1 VLLAAAPIPETV
13 VCAMRIIRG
22 KKAFVTGAA
31 SGIGRALGLA
41 LAREGADLFLVD
53 VDGDRLGATAAGA
66 RSHGVDVVTRICD
79 LRDPNEISA
88 AVAAVLARWT
98 RLDIVV
104 NNAGVAYYGPTHNMT
119 AAQWDRVLEV
129 NLLAPIQIVREFLPT
144 LAAQDEAHILNVCS
158 VFGLVTQRKVTAY
171 QTTKFGMVGLSL
183 ALRAEYGRAGVGVT
197 ALCPGLV
204 RTPLLEVAER
214 GRPDKRLPL
223 PPDFLMTT
231 PGHVADRAIAA
242 IRRNRGIVVV
252 SPLARVMWW
261 TMRLAPGLV
270 DWISREGW
278 RRPQRIDVAAD
289 LAARDQWAAS
299 RPGQDRDLPPQPGAG
314 PA

>member
-1 VLLAAAPIPETV
+1 
-13 VCAMRIIRG
+13 MKIIRG

-31 SGIGRALGLA
+31 AGIGRALALA

-53 VDGDRLGATAAGA
+53 IDGERLQATAAEA
-66 RSHGVDVVTRICD
+66 RSHGVEAVSRVCN
-79 LRDPNEISA
+79 LCEHNEISA
-88 AVAAVLARWT
+88 AVAAVLATWT
-98 RLDIVV
+98 RIDIVV

-119 AAQWDRVLEV
+119 TVQWDRVLAV
-129 NLLAPIQIVREFLPT
+129 NLLAPIQLIREFLPT
-144 LAAQDEAHILNVCS
+144 LALQDEAHILNVCS

-183 ALRAEYGRAGVGVT
+183 ALRAEYGRGGVGVT

-204 RTPLLEVAER
+204 RTTMLEVAER

-223 PPDFLMTT
+223 PPAFLMTT
-231 PGHVADRAIAA
+231 PEHVADRAIAA
-242 IRRNRGIVVV
+242 IRRNKGIVVV
-252 SPLARVMWW
+252 SPLARLMWW

-278 RRPQRIDVAAD
+278 RRPHRVDVAAD
-289 LAARDQWAAS
+289 LAARDLWAAS
-299 RPGQDRDLPPQPGAG
+299 QAGDGRDVPPQSGAG

>member
-1 VLLAAAPIPETV
+1 
-13 VCAMRIIRG
+13 MRIIRG
-22 KKAFVTGAA
+22 KKALVTGAA

-53 VDGDRLGATAAGA
+53 VDGAGLGAVAAEA
-66 RSHGVDVVTRICD
+66 RSHGVEVVTRLCD
-79 LRDPNEISA
+79 LREASEISA
-88 AVAAVLARWT
+88 AVAAVLAMWT
-98 RLDIVV
+98 RLDILV

-119 AAQWDRVLEV
+119 AAQWDRLLAV
-129 NLLAPIQIVREFLPT
+129 NLLAPIQLVRELLPT
-144 LAAQDEAHILNVCS
+144 LAAQDEAHIVNVCS

-183 ALRAEYGRAGVGVT
+183 ALRAEYGRAGIGVT
-197 ALCPGLV
+197 ALCPGVV

-223 PPDFLMTT
+223 PPPFLMTT
-231 PGHVADRAIAA
+231 PEHVADRAIAA
-242 IRRNRGIVVV
+242 IRRNRGMVVI

-278 RRPQRIDVAAD
+278 RRPHRIDVAAD

-299 RPGQDRDLPPQPGAG
+299 RRGPDRDVPPQPGSG

>member
-1 VLLAAAPIPETV
+1 
-13 VCAMRIIRG
+13 MRMIRG

-41 LAREGADLFLVD
+41 LARQGADLFLVD
-53 VDGDRLGATAAGA
+53 IDGEGLRAIAEEA
-66 RSHGVDVVTRICD
+66 RSHGVEVVTRVCN
-79 LRDPNEISA
+79 LREPNEISA
-88 AVAAVLARWT
+88 AVVAGLATWARI
-98 RLDIVV
+98 DILV

-119 AAQWDRVLEV
+119 AAQWDRVLAV
-129 NLLAPIQIVREFLPT
+129 NLLAPIQLVREFLPT
-144 LAAQDEAHILNVCS
+144 LAALDEAHILNVCS

-204 RTPLLEVAER
+204 RTSMLEVAER

-223 PPDFLMTT
+223 PPAFLMTT
-231 PGHVADRAIAA
+231 AEHVADRAIAA
-242 IRRNRGIVVV
+242 IRRNKGIVVV
-252 SPLARVMWW
+252 SPLARLMWW

-270 DWISREGW
+270 DWVSREGW
-278 RRPQRIDVAAD
+278 RHPRRIDVAAD
-289 LAARDQWAAS
+289 LAARDLWVAS
-299 RPGQDRDLPPQPGAG
+299 QVGRDCDVPPQSGA
-314 PA
+314 PQP